1 MSHCEWWADDLPLH
15 MQDPNHWYI
24 KEEAMKVQAKSPCSS
39 PMYVVVEESP
49 NYYIAKDSNGFLIN
63 LRKSDYEPMREWEDV
78 TPLGF
83 SGVVTYVPGLEQYE
97 WRLLWTP
104 DPGYRLERRKK

>member
-1 MSHCEWWADDLPLH
+1 MTALAPGYYLWVPT
-15 MQDPNHWYI
+15 P

-63 LRKSDYEPMREWEDV
+63 LHKSDYEPVQEWV
-78 TPLGF
+78 PLYSTF
-83 SGVVTYVPGLEQYE
+83 IALDTSGYDLRAVNDGGVLTVEGK
-97 WRLLWTP
+97 
-104 DPGYRLERRKK
+104 RKR